1 METFDIENHAKCMSS
16 MANTQVDLL
25 TKLVEYS
32 ACTANHTGELTHA
45 IGKLVDV
52 MTNAKKSICDNQ
64 DCIHG
69 GISRNGDLLE
79 GITNQLSTLVAAG
92 GQDAILENMMDD
104 LRPLDMS
111 TMDQARFGHCE
122 LVGVVSMGQ
131 AEARARRYTREE
143 ADAMRLRK
151 ELSNA
156 YDQLAQANDRC
167 NEIAVERD
175 ELARML
181 ADRQSKMTKL
191 QDSLADSQREVRSL
205 TGDIEGMTN
214 TLANRDYTI
223 KRQQKEI
230 HDFEKFME
238 TYAMRDWHQRFLA
251 WKAKQPLLA
260 GE

>member
-1 METFDIENHAKCMSS
+1 
-16 MANTQVDLL
+16 
-25 TKLVEYS
+25 
-32 ACTANHTGELTHA
+32 
-45 IGKLVDV
+45 
-52 MTNAKKSICDNQ
+52 
-64 DCIHG
+64 
-69 GISRNGDLLE
+69 
-79 GITNQLSTLVAAG
+79 
-92 GQDAILENMMDD
+92 
-104 LRPLDMS
+104 
-111 TMDQARFGHCE
+111 
-122 LVGVVSMGQ
+122 
-131 AEARARRYTREE
+131 
-143 ADAMRLRK
+143 MRLRK